1 MDGKSRQNW
10 KKISSFALYMLPQI
24 SPRQAIWKTPM
35 MCKRNIQ
42 SWISWLSKKYLP
54 KNSRRF
60 FNFKFYLLSKLVL
73 KETVLQSWN
82 NIPFNIF
89 SENCERKP
97 SFQMQIKRWGLIKQ
111 MCHHPL
117 FSFSTNH
124 EAMKGCSNEFQMSID
139 RCLKLWKISK
149 MTYSLAKHGF
159 GDTHSMLRY
168 LLHGVQPVPP
178 LSKNMKQI

>member
-1 MDGKSRQNW
+1 
-10 KKISSFALYMLPQI
+10 MLPQI
-24 SPRQAIWKTPM
+24 FPRQAIWKTPM

-124 EAMKGCSNEFQMSID
+124 EAMKVCSIEFQMSTD
-139 RCLKLWKISK
+139 RCLLWKISQNI
-149 MTYSLAKHGF
+149 YSLVRWHTFHVEIFTAWCPASPSPFQKYEADLDF
-159 GDTHSMLRY
+159 L
-168 LLHGVQPVPP
+168 PP
-178 LSKNMKQI
+178 AVSVV

>member
-1 MDGKSRQNW
+1 
-10 KKISSFALYMLPQI
+10 MLPQI

-35 MCKRNIQ
+35 TCKRNIQ

-124 EAMKGCSNEFQMSID
+124 EAMKVCSIEFQMSTD
-139 RCLKLWKISK
+139 LFLKLRWYLAIRLLDDSFLWFCVPSPIIRMECVISGTLLGSSIGWKLPI
-149 MTYSLAKHGF
+149 YQECG
-159 GDTHSMLRY
+159 GCWD
-168 LLHGVQPVPP
+168 
-178 LSKNMKQI
+178 

>member
-1 MDGKSRQNW
+1 
-10 KKISSFALYMLPQI
+10 MLPQI
-24 SPRQAIWKTPM
+24 FPRQAIWKTPM

-124 EAMKGCSNEFQMSID
+124 EAMKRCSIEFQMSTD
-139 RCLKLWKISK
+139 RCLLWKISK
-149 MTYSLAKHGF
+149 NTYSLVWRHTFHVEIFTAWCPASPSPFQKYEADLDF
-159 GDTHSMLRY
+159 
-168 LLHGVQPVPP
+168 PP
-178 LSKNMKQI
+178 PAASVV

>member
-1 MDGKSRQNW
+1 
-10 KKISSFALYMLPQI
+10 MLPQI
-24 SPRQAIWKTPM
+24 FPRQAIWKTPM

-82 NIPFNIF
+82 NNPFNIF

-124 EAMKGCSNEFQMSID
+124 EAMKVCSIEFQMSTD
-139 RCLKLWKISK
+139 RCFEKYPKI
-149 MTYSLAKHGF
+149 HIRWF

>member
-1 MDGKSRQNW
+1 MENLDKIGRKNHPLLSTCFLKYLHGKQ
-10 KKISSFALYMLPQI
+10 FE
-24 SPRQAIWKTPM
+24 KTPM
-35 MCKRNIQ
+35 TCKRNIQ

-111 MCHHPL
+111 MCHHSL

-124 EAMKGCSNEFQMSID
+124 EAMKRCSIEFQMSTD
-139 RCLKLWKISK
+139 RCLLWKISK
-149 MTYSLAKHGF
+149 NTYSLVWRHTF
-159 GDTHSMLRY
+159 H
-168 LLHGVQPVPP
+168 V
-178 LSKNMKQI
+178 